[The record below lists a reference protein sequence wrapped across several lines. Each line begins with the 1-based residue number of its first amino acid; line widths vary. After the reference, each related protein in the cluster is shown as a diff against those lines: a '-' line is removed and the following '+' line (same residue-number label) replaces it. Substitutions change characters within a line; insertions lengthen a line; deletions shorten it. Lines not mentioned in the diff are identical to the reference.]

1 MDMMNALTALVSGG
15 SLPKD
20 LSGKTGG
27 AGDKAGG
34 TSFSDL
40 LGGQPD
46 NLMKEEKT
54 DEGGLPAA
62 FLLSILPLQTA
73 SIEEAGAGQHV
84 DGQLQIPE
92 ILLGLLNQN
101 EEVASK
107 LLQNPDF
114 QAWIQETADVLN
126 SWNGQ
131 EAEMTRPVDL
141 LEAQQVL
148 LDLMT
153 LQHTQSGNPVIRHLA
168 DELAAVVQP
177 VLATFAEED
186 QRAGNPLNISDLGTE
201 PDVQKGAITPTASR
215 KPDNVPAKPDSMT
228 GAENVEI
235 KVQTISEKQ
244 PATQLQANKALEMM
258 AAKSGYGTALQQPV
272 EETGSLLA
280 KNAPQESAEP
290 VLQQTLQDPFKALGQ
305 TETAETEQLAMNA
318 KRFAEEMSTHLLKN
332 QMKFMMKEGVS
343 EAKLT
348 LYPRQLG
355 HVEVKILMH
364 QGQLVAQF
372 VAETMAGKDALESQ
386 LVQLRQTLQQQGIQ
400 VQKLEVTHNSEASG
414 MFQDNRQQQGSKQSY
429 SQQKTRTF
437 FGEELLTASEE
448 IELREELRRATYG
461 NAFGASV

>member
-15 SLPKD
+15 SSPKD
-20 LSGKTGG
+20 LAGKTGG

-54 DEGGLPAA
+54 DEGGLAAA

-84 DGQLQIPE
+84 DGQLQTPE
-92 ILLGLLNQN
+92 ILLGLLNEN
-101 EEVASK
+101 EEVSSK

-153 LQHTQSGNPVIRHLA
+153 LQHTQSDNPVIRHLA

-177 VLATFAEED
+177 VLATFAED
-186 QRAGNPLNISDLGTE
+186 QRAGNPLNMSDLGME
-201 PDVQKGAITPTASR
+201 PDVQKGAITPAASR
-215 KPDNVPAKPDSMT
+215 KPDNAAKPDSMT
-228 GAENVEI
+228 GSEHVEI

-244 PATQLQANKALEMM
+244 PAAQLQANKALEMM
-258 AAKSGYGTALQQPV
+258 AVKSGYGAALQQPV

-290 VLQQTLQDPFKALGQ
+290 VLQQPLQDPFKTLGQ
-305 TETAETEQLAMNA
+305 TETAETEQLAMNS
-318 KRFAEEMSTHLLKN
+318 KRFAEEMSAHLLKN

-386 LVQLRQTLQQQGIQ
+386 LLQLRQTLQQQGIQ
-400 VQKLEVTHNSEASG
+400 VQKLEVSHSSEASG
-414 MFQDNRQQQGSKQSY
+414 MFQDSRQQQGSKQSY
-429 SQQKTRTF
+429 GQQKTRNF